1 MRTILWAIE
10 PAKFFLILSVG
21 TLISLSSCNKA
32 SIVGLDVQPENDLIN
47 AEFVDSLT
55 LVTQTVKE
63 DTLRTD
69 INAVYSGT
77 GLIGKYMDP
86 IFGEATSS
94 LYTQLRLFSNAP
106 TFGTNPVCDSVRL
119 SLYYSDSY
127 GKKIRRQ
134 QTINVHQ
141 LTANLDIN
149 ASYYSN
155 QTAAISGVDLA
166 NGYVFVPRP
175 NDSLVIKGGSKLA
188 PQLRIPILNS
198 FGQDILN
205 QQNTPNLSTTD
216 EFIKYIKGLYIT
228 TEKTPGLLPQEGNI
242 LQFNLN
248 FSTLD
253 IYYHY
258 RPVNATKDS
267 STQYNI
273 SLASVARFT
282 HYSHNYSSAAPDLKK
297 QIETVT
303 PPEQNDIIYL
313 QGMSGLKARI
323 KLPSVVSWGKKE
335 FIAVNRAEL
344 IIKPV
349 SEATDTFAF
358 PPVLTL
364 YGIRDDGKGIY
375 PLPDALEGT
384 VEERGTYDKV
394 NKTYHFTISRY
405 IQWLISEKIPN
416 TGLLLGVGNSFSAP
430 HRVVLGGGGKVNNP
444 YQMKLHITYTKLK

>member
-32 SIVGLDVQPENDLIN
+32 SIVGLDIQPETDLIN
-47 AEFVDSLT
+47 ADFVDSLT
-55 LVTQTVKE
+55 ILTQTIKE

-69 INAVYSGT
+69 INAVYSGA

-119 SLYYSDSY
+119 SLYYLDSY
-127 GKKIRRQ
+127 GKKVRRQ
-134 QTINVHQ
+134 QTINVYQ
-141 LTANLDIN
+141 LTADLDIN
-149 ASYYSN
+149 ASYFSN

-166 NGYVFVPRP
+166 NGYVFKPRP
-175 NDSLVIKGGSKLA
+175 TDSLITKAGAKLA
-188 PQLRIPILNS
+188 PQLRVPLLNS

-205 QQNTPNLSTTD
+205 QQNTPKLSTTE

-258 RPVNATKDS
+258 RPANATKDS

-273 SLASVARFT
+273 SLGSVARFT
-282 HYSHNYSSAAPDLKK
+282 HFSHNYSAALPDLKK
-297 QIETVT
+297 QIETVN
-303 PPEQNDIIYL
+303 PPAQNDVIYL
-313 QGMSGLKARI
+313 QSMSGLKAKI
-323 KLPSVVSWGKKE
+323 KLPSVVSWGKKN
-335 FIAVNRAEL
+335 FIAVNKAEL
-344 IIKPV
+344 IIKPI
-349 SEATDTFAF
+349 SEITDTFAL
-358 PPVLTL
+358 PPMLNL
-364 YGIRDDGKGIY
+364 YRIRDDGKGIY
-375 PLPDALEGT
+375 PLPDAPDGT
-384 VEERGTYDKV
+384 AEERGTYDK
-394 NKTYHFTISRY
+394 NTKTYHFTISRY
-405 IQWLISEKIPN
+405 IQALISERIPN
-416 TGLLLGVGNSFSAP
+416 NGLFLIVNNATGTP
-430 HRVVLGGGGKVNNP
+430 HRVVLGGGGNVNNP
-444 YQMKLHITYTKLK
+444 YQMKLNITYTKLN